1 MLLSRHT
8 RRREFIAGASASW
21 AFLKTKLTFAAADVP
36 NIAFLG
42 FQLINTS
49 LEPTTPAEEQRIRM
63 LDDLFRK
70 NVAASDRYHLVSM
83 PEAIRQG
90 IASGPIIANC
100 NGCEA
105 DYARKVGADW
115 AAWGTVQK
123 VSNLIL
129 NINLY
134 LEDARTGKMQF
145 SKSVDI
151 RGNTDESW
159 RRGLDYLLQNYLLE
173 D

>member
-1 MLLSRHT
+1 M
-8 RRREFIAGASASW
+8 RRRAFIAGASASW
-21 AFLKTKLTFAAADVP
+21 VFLKAKLTFAAADVP
-36 NIAFLG
+36 KIAFLG

-63 LDDLFRK
+63 LDDLLREIL
-70 NVAASDRYHLVSM
+70 AASDRYHLVNM
-83 PEAIRQG
+83 PKAVRRG
-90 IASGPIIANC
+90 IASGPNIANC
-100 NGCEA
+100 NGCQA
-105 DYARKVGADW
+105 DYARKVRADW

-134 LEDARTGKMQF
+134 LEDERSGTMQF
-145 SKSVDI
+145 AKSVDI

-159 RRGLDYLLQNYLLE
+159 RRGLIYLLHNYLLPKQ
-173 D
+173 